1 LGTQQNARGREIVE
15 YAVATGFSHGGRSAF
30 YNTVVHSQTE
40 SEYEMAAAMTSD
52 KFQYIGL
59 GEFRDGAGDSG
70 GFRAEGR
77 HATPLTLFR

>member
-1 LGTQQNARGREIVE
+1 M
-15 YAVATGFSHGGRSAF
+15 GFSHCGRSGL
-30 YNTVVHSQTE
+30 YNTVVHWLTE

-52 KFQYIGL
+52 KFRYTGV